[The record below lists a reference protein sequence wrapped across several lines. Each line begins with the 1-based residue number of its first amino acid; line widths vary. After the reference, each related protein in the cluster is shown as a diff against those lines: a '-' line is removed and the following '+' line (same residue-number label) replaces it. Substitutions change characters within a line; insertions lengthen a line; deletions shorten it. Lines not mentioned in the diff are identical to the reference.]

1 LECGPDESGSPL
13 LSCLATSAA
22 DQSGDRS
29 PHSKSIMPNFDIIIV
44 GAGHNG
50 LVAACY
56 LAKAGMKTLVLER
69 RNIVGGASV
78 TEEIHPGF
86 RCSTLAHSAGP
97 MFPSIVS
104 ELDLKRFGLETINS
118 EVRVLALSPDSRSI
132 CIYNDVARTCDEI
145 RPFSA
150 KDADAY
156 PEFTR
161 SFARIGQVLAPLATM
176 TPPSI
181 DRPAP
186 NEIWHLGKVGLAF
199 RKLGKKDEY
208 RLLRWGPMA
217 VADLAAEWFET
228 ELLRA
233 TVAARGIYGAFAG
246 PWSAGTSLGL
256 LWQAALDGHPI
267 PPASFVKG
275 GMGALSEALSKAAV
289 AAGVEIK
296 SATEVAAIHAGNG
309 TSAKVLINGGEE
321 IEARAV
327 VSNAD
332 PHATFLRLIDPI
344 DLEPNFLSK
353 IRNYR
358 AMGTAGKIN
367 VALSALPS
375 FTAVGSDTT
384 KLAGRIHIG
393 PEIDYLER
401 AFDAAKYGQFSP
413 APYLDITIPSLSD
426 SSLAPEGKHVM
437 SIHVQFAPYKLKG
450 ADWDSK
456 REDFAATVFDQIE
469 QYAPGFRQLI
479 LAKQVFTPVDLEQTY
494 GLSGGH
500 IHHGEQSL
508 DQFFTFRPL
517 LGWAQYRTPL
527 NRLYLCGAGTHPGG
541 GVTGLNGANAAR
553 EVLKDVKAGKI

>member
-1 LECGPDESGSPL
+1 M
-13 LSCLATSAA
+13 TY
-22 DQSGDRS
+22 
-29 PHSKSIMPNFDIIIV
+29 DIIIV

-69 RNIVGGASV
+69 RNIVGGAAV

-104 ELDLKRFGLETINS
+104 DLDLKSFGLETINPAA
-118 EVRVLALSPDSRSI
+118 RVLALSPGGRSI
-132 CIYNDVARTCDEI
+132 CIYDDVSKTADEI

-150 KDADAY
+150 KDAEAY
-156 PEFTR
+156 PEFIN
-161 SFARIGQVLAPLATM
+161 SFSRIGQVLAPLATM

-181 DRPAP
+181 DRPAASELW
-186 NEIWHLGKVGLAF
+186 NLGKLGLAF
-199 RKLGKKDEY
+199 RNLGKKDEF
-208 RLLRWGPMA
+208 RMLRWGPMA

-256 LWQAALDGHPI
+256 LWQAALDRNPI
-267 PPASFVKG
+267 PPASFVRG
-275 GMGALSEALSKAAV
+275 GMGALSDALSKAAS

-296 SATEVAAIHAGNG
+296 SAAEVSSIQASNG
-309 TSAKVLINGGEE
+309 TSAKVVINGGEE
-321 IEARAV
+321 FETRAV

-344 DLEPNFLSK
+344 DLEPNFLTK

-358 AMGTAGKIN
+358 ATGTAAKIN
-367 VALSALPS
+367 VALSGLPS
-375 FTAVGSDTT
+375 FTGLGSDNA
-384 KLAGRIHIG
+384 KLSGRIHIG

-401 AFDAAKYGQFSP
+401 AFDAAKYGQYSR
-413 APYLDITIPSLSD
+413 APYLDITIPSVSD

-437 SIHVQFAPYKLKG
+437 SIHVQFAPYKLKDG
-450 ADWDSK
+450 DWNSK
-456 REDFAATVFDQIE
+456 REEFADTVFDQIE

-479 LAKQVFTPVDLEQTY
+479 LAKQVLSPVDLEQTY
-494 GLSGGH
+494 GLTGGH

-517 LGWAQYRTPL
+517 LGYAQYRTPL
-527 NRLYLCGAGTHPGG
+527 KRLYLCGAGTHPGG
-541 GVTGLNGANAAR
+541 GITGLNGANAAR